1 MGFAENL
8 NGATSCKR
16 LWLGICCSFHLLTL
30 AHSTLPV
37 ETYAGYEVDWMS
49 SIIRAAKDE
58 INLLKTLVDSQL
70 VDEPVRPRIPCR
82 FAADINFTSYDPGW
96 VALPVGYPATGKG
109 FFAQDA
115 EKKAMRVLT
124 IRDFPGMGQL
134 YTNLTALVLEN
145 ASYHITG
152 GNDPICRQ
160 LHLFGQQR
168 YSDFFS
174 WAADP
179 DLSEYIGQRVVAGR
193 ACNLWILR
201 STHQSKISLCADG
214 NAPVELNMT
223 LPKNNSG
230 GTSFNI
236 SYQFGPLKA
245 TPVPEQFE
253 KPQICD
259 KPAPPCENGR
269 GLDPVVL
276 DAYIF
281 HPGMTAGDYNI
292 EDQNVADL
300 AGDAIFICVDRLQ
313 KETSFIDHNY
323 TLISRYNLE
332 VSPAFGQYALC
343 NGYPDTKPPG
353 PSCTGG
359 DSRLVGR
366 QAPSSVGDGESRCA
380 ADNPL
385 GFWFTLPKGGRC
397 PPGQRASRD
406 AWASG
411 CTWSVQKRLKTIQQS
426 CLLKEHGFLKYCMVD
441 AVERKGFARTNQV
454 LQAAF
459 ASEDPSTGGCADVG
473 GPGAH
478 GRSKSMVVV

>member
-1 MGFAENL
+1 MLFLPFIDAGTL
-8 NGATSCKR
+8 NSSCWNCRLRSGLDVKHHSSCKG
-16 LWLGICCSFHLLTL
+16 WDQ
-30 AHSTLPV
+30 PV
-37 ETYAGYEVDWMS
+37 EDACWFTACWRTSTTKNSMPLCRGHQLHFLWSRLGSLASRLSCNWQGILCAGCREEGHESNDHPRLSWYGAALYQPDS
-49 SIIRAAKDE
+49 SCSGECILPHHRWQWSHLPSTTFVRSTKILWF
-58 INLLKTLVDSQL
+58 LLLGSW
-70 VDEPVRPRIPCR
+70 PWP
-82 FAADINFTSYDPGW
+82 F
-96 VALPVGYPATGKG
+96 
-109 FFAQDA
+109 
-115 EKKAMRVLT
+115 RVHW
-124 IRDFPGMGQL
+124 
-134 YTNLTALVLEN
+134 TAC
-145 ASYHITG
+145 G
-152 GNDPICRQ
+152 CRQ
-160 LHLFGQQR
+160 GLQFVDLALHASVKDQPLCGWQC
-168 YSDFFS
+168 SS
-174 WAADP
+174 
-179 DLSEYIGQRVVAGR
+179 RVE
-193 ACNLWILR
+193 
-201 STHQSKISLCADG
+201 HG
-214 NAPVELNMT
+214 NAPVELNMS

-245 TPVPEQFE
+245 TPPVPEQFE

-323 TLISRYNLE
+323 TLISRYHLE

-353 PSCTGG
+353 PSCSGG

-366 QAPSSVGDGESRCA
+366 QAPSSVGEGESRCA

-397 PPGQRASRD
+397 PPGQRPSRD

-426 CLLKEHGFLKYCMVD
+426 CLLKEHGFLKYCMAD

-478 GRSKSMVVV
+478 GRSESMVVV